1 MIITEH
7 CRPDLTRC
15 YAAGIGTVAVL
26 SPLARLLWAADRWA
40 NVNTLGAI
48 GVQVVP
54 HWPSSQR
61 LSLLRTSDF
70 STRNG
75 QRPRLPA
82 VAVAVLPLSYVLPID
97 SHLRH
102 LAVSSGSSLLPADA
116 PPTLLPVAAT
126 VCASLARRVT
136 NKS

>member
-1 MIITEH
+1 MIITEQ

-15 YAAGIGTVAVL
+15 YAAGIGTVVTFGAVVVD
-26 SPLARLLWAADRWA
+26 SRS
-40 NVNTLGAI
+40 LGQRGAM
-48 GVQVVP
+48 GVEVVP
-54 HWPSSQR
+54 HGPSSQR

-70 STRNG
+70 SIRNG

-82 VAVAVLPLSYVLPID
+82 VTVAVLPLSYVLPID

-126 VCASLARRVT
+126 VCASLARSVT